1 MQLILRYILVIKSWD
16 SNSFTNSTHVKANI
30 WHDWICEITLLSK
43 QLLIIVKANASLSS
57 HALMLLAPVANKRG
71 VPTIIYVVVRAV
83 NLPSY

>member
-1 MQLILRYILVIKSWD
+1 
-16 SNSFTNSTHVKANI
+16 
-30 WHDWICEITLLSK
+30 LSK